1 MSVWPL
7 SKRMDIGRLLATHIA
22 EFLAEIPAIR
32 DGVPEGVHNA
42 RVASRRVRE
51 LLPLVSE
58 REHVTQTESLITNA
72 TRQLGT
78 VRDLDVMIGLL
89 DRKAAMVPA
98 AALAVASARRTLI
111 GRLSHEQRALVK
123 ALEHLDLDRLAVP
136 SRQRHTFAR
145 SASPFRW
152 HAPWE
157 RTLRERLGRR
167 AGQLH
172 DAIAHATGIY
182 FPNRL
187 HSVRVAVK
195 KLRYAVEAAAHLGA
209 WNRPRVLKDLRKIQ
223 AGLGDLHDA
232 EILRQRVSELIDANV
247 PAHETTALIAALGA
261 DISMLHESY
270 LRRRGRLHLIADV
283 CGRDAGHAHP
293 SRLTRALR
301 AAS

>member
-7 SKRMDIGRLLATHIA
+7 SRRMDIWTLLAAHIA
-22 EFLAEIPAIR
+22 EFLAELPVIR
-32 DGVPEGVHNA
+32 DGRPEGVHNA
-42 RVASRRVRE
+42 RVASRRLRE

-58 REHVTQTESLITNA
+58 TARMAQAESLITNA

-98 AALAVASARRTLI
+98 AALAVAAARRTLT
-111 GRLSHEQRALVK
+111 GRRTLEQRALIK

-136 SRQRHTFAR
+136 SHPRRALALPTG
-145 SASPFRW
+145 PFRW
-152 HAPWE
+152 RAPWE
-157 RTLRERLGRR
+157 RTLRDRVGRR
-167 AGQLH
+167 AEQLH
-172 DAIAHATGIY
+172 DAIAHATGVY

-187 HSVRVAVK
+187 HSVRIAVK

-209 WNRPRVLKDLRKIQ
+209 WHRPRLLKDLRRIQ

-232 EILRQRVSELIDANV
+232 EILRQRVGTLIDADV

-261 DISMLHESY
+261 DIGLLHESY
-270 LRRRGRLHLIADV
+270 LGRRDRLHLIADV
-283 CGRDAGHAHP
+283 CGRDAAPRVRFRGVHV
-293 SRLTRALR
+293 LR
-301 AAS
+301 TAS